1 MFRLPLIF
9 AALLLVGSAGS
20 ATTCEALRAQIDTK
34 IRAAGVQNFTL
45 SVMDAGANAD
55 GKVVGN
61 CDLGTRKI
69 VYLKNEA
76 APVDTSTPGSSSG
89 VPRAPARSDAML
101 TECKEGYVSTG
112 GDCRKK

>member
-1 MFRLPLIF
+1 MLKLPLIF
-9 AALLLVGSAGS
+9 AALLLVGSASS

-45 SVMDAGANAD
+45 SVMDAGANTD

-69 VYLKNEA
+69 VYLKSDA
-76 APVDTSTPGSSSG
+76 APVDTSTAGSSSAA
-89 VPRAPARSDAML
+89 PHAPAPPDAML